1 MDRHLC
7 FAVLFSVCSLP
18 HCFASLMNDH
28 ELVILASQLSDKEC
42 RKLILVLYKKP
53 AYELAQANRYTGD
66 CDRDL
71 ERWLQSK
78 EEEGDSLAL
87 EELQHTLGELGRPA
101 LGQRIA
107 VEVFDEVDQN
117 LEDFIDKDGLLI
129 DKDIMS
135 KGNDG
140 HND

>member
-1 MDRHLC
+1 MDQLY
-7 FAVLFSVCSLP
+7 ALKENSILSVS
-18 HCFASLMNDH
+18 SS
-28 ELVILASQLSDKEC
+28 V
-42 RKLILVLYKKP
+42 
-53 AYELAQANRYTGD
+53 ANISG
-66 CDRDL
+66 
-71 ERWLQSK
+71 
-78 EEEGDSLAL
+78 
-87 EELQHTLGELGRPA
+87 
-101 LGQRIA
+101 IA